1 MPALSSPTSRRD
13 QTRRAPIRSKRPTL
27 EGLEDRYLLSSL
39 EGGQWTYGSRIT
51 YSFMP
56 DGTNVGGVPS
66 SLFQTMNTYSTTT
79 AWEQAIEKAA
89 AIWQV
94 VANIN
99 LVQVSDNGEPEGA
112 AGNQQGD
119 PNVGDIRIGAIPMQ
133 GGQLAF
139 TLLPPP
145 INGGTNAGDMFF
157 NSQQVWGSQGYDLE
171 TVAIHEFGHA
181 LGLGESAV
189 QQAVMYTYYTGVKTT
204 LATDD
209 ISAIQSLYG
218 AVPNPTA
225 NASTATATNLNSG
238 TNNAANL
245 SSGIISSRQFAVSGV
260 NIASSSSSEWYAV
273 TVPAGTTGTM
283 TVTMQSSNIS
293 SLSPRVTVFN
303 GQVVGLGQALAAN
316 TYGATVSYTVN
327 NVTPGQVY
335 YIRASAANTGP
346 GSVGSYGLLVN
357 FGSHPQ
363 AASAPPNTLV
373 ASQADQ
379 GSGSEAELVAGP
391 SSPSDL
397 AGGGWWSNWV
407 SSWQNGGSNSPGSSG
422 LALFQLGSHLAWGE
436 GLSLATPTGGTAQ
449 NLPTGGT
456 GSLAGN
462 LADSFLTIIAPLI
475 SEPSASGI
483 GTLDLSGDG
492 SSDPIL
498 SILDLILA
506 EWNSGQNNS
515 GNVSA

>member
-1 MPALSSPTSRRD
+1 MPGLSSPTSRRD

-89 AIWQV
+89 ATWEE

-112 AGNQQGD
+112 PGDQQGD

-145 INGGTNAGDMFF
+145 INGGTNAGDVFF

-204 LATDD
+204 SATDD

-218 AVPNPTA
+218 AVPNPPTA
-225 NASTATATNLNSG
+225 NTSAANATNLNSG
-238 TNNAANL
+238 TN
-245 SSGIISSRQFAVSGV
+245 SSGQFAVSGV
-260 NIASSSSSEWYAV
+260 SIASSSSSEWYAV
-273 TVPAGTTGTM
+273 TVPAGTAGTM

-293 SLSPRVTVFN
+293 SLCPRVTVFN
-303 GQVVGLGQALAAN
+303 GQLAGLGQALAAN
-316 TYGATVSYTVN
+316 TYGARSATRSTMSRPARSFTSVPRPR
-327 NVTPGQVY
+327 TPARG
-335 YIRASAANTGP
+335 ATAA
-346 GSVGSYGLLVN
+346 YGLLVS
-357 FGSHPQ
+357 FGSRPQ
-363 AASAPPNTLV
+363 AVIAPPNTVV
-373 ASQADQ
+373 ASQSDQ
-379 GSGSEAELVAGP
+379 GGGTEAQLVAGP
-391 SSPSDL
+391 SVPSDP

-407 SSWQNGGSNSPGSSG
+407 SSWQNGGSKGPGSSG
-422 LALFQLGSHLAWGE
+422 LVLFQFGSHLAW
-436 GLSLATPTGGTAQ
+436 AK
-449 NLPTGGT
+449 
-456 GSLAGN
+456 
-462 LADSFLTIIAPLI
+462 
-475 SEPSASGI
+475 ASRSRRRPAARRR
-483 GTLDLSGDG
+483 TCRRRY
-492 SSDPIL
+492 
-498 SILDLILA
+498 
-506 EWNSGQNNS
+506 
-515 GNVSA
+515 